1 MVVDDEEMARINKEY
16 RQIDATTDVLSF
28 AMAEGEYGD
37 VWPQLLGD
45 VVISAPTAELM
56 SRQQHCPL
64 PTVTDLLLV
73 HGILHLVGYD
83 HEQDAAA
90 AQLMQAKTLELLQ
103 ILGHTE
109 ESFDWYLQ
117 PAGNET

>member
-1 MVVDDEEMARINKEY
+1 MVVDDAEMTRINKEY

-64 PTVTDLLLV
+64 PAVMELLLV

-90 AQLMQAKTLELLQ
+90 AQIMQAKTLELLQ
-103 ILGHTE
+103 MLGHTE
-109 ESFDWYLQ
+109 GSFDWYLQ